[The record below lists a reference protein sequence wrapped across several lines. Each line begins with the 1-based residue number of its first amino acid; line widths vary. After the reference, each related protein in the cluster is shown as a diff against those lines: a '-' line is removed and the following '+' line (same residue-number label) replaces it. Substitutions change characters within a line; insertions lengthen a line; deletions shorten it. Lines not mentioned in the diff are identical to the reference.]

1 VSTGAILYGHGT
13 PTHGGISK
21 RFESSH
27 HFVHV
32 SIVGPHIDAKVVRD
46 DGTVIETFALERGHR
61 YDRPNKSDSADDGIG
76 TGESAGCSVSSR
88 PGHGAGTQDSLATRD
103 RPRCSNRKYRAG
115 SRNRLR
121 IVDVSSPPTISNA
134 SQCSIS

>member
-88 PGHGAGTQDSLATRD
+88 PGHGAGTQWLLAITMILGITTRS
-103 RPRCSNRKYRAG
+103 RIRSRRAIG
-115 SRNRLR
+115 RDAR
-121 IVDVSSPPTISNA
+121 IA
-134 SQCSIS
+134 STVRGAGTG